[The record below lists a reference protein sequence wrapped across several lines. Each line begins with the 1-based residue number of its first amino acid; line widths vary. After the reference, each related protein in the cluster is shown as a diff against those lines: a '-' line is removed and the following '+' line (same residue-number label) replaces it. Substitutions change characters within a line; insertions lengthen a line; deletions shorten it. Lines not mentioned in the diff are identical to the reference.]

1 MEVNQYLEMF
11 IEESK
16 DHLQACSEHLLELE
30 KNPDDLAI
38 VGEIFRSAHTLKGM
52 SATMGFE
59 DLADLTHKME
69 NVLDAIRNEKI
80 HVSPEILDVV
90 FESVDHL
97 EEMVMDIAN
106 GGDGKR
112 DVSSTVAQLKR
123 IELGEYAIPEVVA
136 TTETPVAAVASM
148 LEYDGFEQTVISQSA
163 EQGFN
168 AFEISVK
175 LREDCL
181 LKAARVFM
189 VFEILEKYGDV
200 IKSNPS
206 VEKLEDEQFDQQFYV
221 AFVTKESAEDMQKKI
236 MKVSEVEEVIVA
248 TIGKPATAVASVLEY
263 DGFEQTVIS
272 QSAEQGFNAFEISVK
287 LREDCLLK
295 AARVFMVFEILEKDG
310 DVIKSNPSVDKLED
324 EQFDQ
329 QFYVAFVTKESA
341 EDMQKKIMK
350 VSEVE
355 EVIVATIEHKQ
366 YSEKEQAIQ
375 EVAATATAT
384 VEVEAQPATAPETN
398 TAAPKTAKAVAPAKT
413 DKSHAPVGNKTIR
426 VNIERLD
433 ILMNLFEELVID
445 RGRLQSIST
454 EVNHG
459 ELNETVER
467 MSRVMGDL
475 QTIIL
480 TMRMVPVETVFNRFP
495 KMIRQLSRDLNKKI
509 NLEIIGAE
517 TELDRT
523 VIDEIGDPLV
533 HLIRNSVDHGI
544 ENPTARRA
552 KGKPEEG
559 TVVLRA
565 YHSGNYVFIEI
576 EDDGAGINREKVL
589 AKAISKG
596 IVTQEQSY
604 SMSDKQINELILAS
618 GFSTADVIS
627 DVSGR
632 GVGLDVV
639 KTTIESLGGNIS
651 IESTQDVGSVFS
663 IQLPLT
669 LSIISVMLVEIE
681 KEIYAIPLS
690 SIIETSIIRSSEIM
704 NAHNQK
710 VIDFRGKVVPLVFLE
725 EIFEVPCKEPQ
736 DDEFHSVVIVRKG
749 EKLAGLVVDSFIG
762 QQEIVLKSLGNY
774 LTNIFAISGA
784 TILGNG
790 KVALIVDCNALIK

>member
-1 MEVNQYLEMF
+1 MGVNQYLEMF
-11 IEESK
+11 IDESK
-16 DHLQACSEHLLELE
+16 EHLQACSEHLLELE
-30 KNPDDLAI
+30 KNPEDLAI

-80 HVSPEILDVV
+80 KVTPEILDVV

-97 EEMVMDIAN
+97 EEMVQDIAN

-112 DVSSTVAQLKR
+112 DVQSTVELLKR
-123 IELGEYAIPEVVA
+123 IESGETPSEVAATSVVA
-136 TTETPVAAVASM
+136 PVSDEQAASTSTTELVLT
-148 LEYDGFEQTVISQSA
+148 YDDFEKTVLHQSFEQGYKA
-163 EQGFN
+163 Y
-168 AFEISVK
+168 EISVA

-189 VFEILEKYGDV
+189 VFEILEKNGDV
-200 IKSNPS
+200 IKSSPT
-206 VEKLEDEQFDQQFYV
+206 VEKLEEEQFDSQFYV
-221 AFVTKESAEDMQKKI
+221 AYISKETAEDLQKKLL
-236 MKVSEVEEVIVA
+236 KVSEVEKVEVSEI
-248 TIGKPATAVASVLEY
+248 ATAVFQGVNGQEQATTP
-263 DGFEQTVIS
+263 EQTAPV
-272 QSAEQGFNAFEISVK
+272 QEAEQQVK
-287 LREDCLLK
+287 
-295 AARVFMVFEILEKDG
+295 A
-310 DVIKSNPSVDKLED
+310 
-324 EQFDQ
+324 
-329 QFYVAFVTKESA
+329 
-341 EDMQKKIMK
+341 
-350 VSEVE
+350 
-355 EVIVATIEHKQ
+355 
-366 YSEKEQAIQ
+366 
-375 EVAATATAT
+375 
-384 VEVEAQPATAPETN
+384 
-398 TAAPKTAKAVAPAKT
+398 T
-413 DKSHAPVGNKTIR
+413 DKKSATTNKTNVPTASKTIR

-433 ILMNLFEELVID
+433 VLMNLFEELVID
-445 RGRLQSIST
+445 RGRLLSIAA
-454 EVNHG
+454 EVNHS
-459 ELNETVER
+459 ELSETVER
-467 MSRVMGDL
+467 MSRTMGEL
-475 QTIIL
+475 QNIIL

-495 KMIRQLSRDLNKKI
+495 KMVRQLSRDLNKKV

-533 HLIRNSVDHGI
+533 HLIRNSLDHGI
-544 ENPTARRA
+544 ENPEIRQQ

-559 TVVLRA
+559 TVQLRA

-576 EDDGAGINREKVL
+576 EDDGAGINRDKVL
-589 AKAISKG
+589 AKAIQKG
-596 IVTQEQSY
+596 VVSLEAANSL
-604 SMSDKQINELILAS
+604 SEKQINELILAS

-651 IESTQDVGSVFS
+651 IESTQNVGSVFS

-690 SIIETSIIRSSEIM
+690 SIIETSIIRNSDIL

-725 EIFEVPCKEPQ
+725 EVFEVPRKELK

-790 KVALIVDCNALIK
+790 KVALIVDCNALM

>member
-16 DHLQACSEHLLELE
+16 EHLQACSEHLLELE

-52 SATMGFE
+52 SATMGYE

-123 IELGEYAIPEVVA
+123 IESGEEAVTEVVA
-136 TTETPVAAVASM
+136 TTIDTPSVASV
-148 LEYDGFEQTVISQSA
+148 LEYDSFEQTVITQSA

-168 AFEISVK
+168 AFEISVR

-189 VFEILEKYGDV
+189 VFEILEKDGDV
-200 IKSNPS
+200 IKSSPT

-221 AFVTKESAEDMQKKI
+221 AFVTKESAEDMQKKL
-236 MKVSEVEEVIVA
+236 MKVSEVDEVIVA
-248 TIGKPATAVASVLEY
+248 NIN
-263 DGFEQTVIS
+263 Q
-272 QSAEQGFNAFEISVK
+272 
-287 LREDCLLK
+287 
-295 AARVFMVFEILEKDG
+295 EK
-310 DVIKSNPSVDKLED
+310 
-324 EQFDQ
+324 F
-329 QFYVAFVTKESA
+329 
-341 EDMQKKIMK
+341 
-350 VSEVE
+350 
-355 EVIVATIEHKQ
+355 
-366 YSEKEQAIQ
+366 SEKEYEAHK
-375 EVAATATAT
+375 EVAATATLEEVAT
-384 VEVEAQPATAPETN
+384 PAPTP
-398 TAAPKTAKAVAPAKT
+398 VPAKSAT
-413 DKSHAPVGNKTIR
+413 PVKAEKSHAPVGNKTIR

-445 RGRLQSIST
+445 RGRLQSIAT

-509 NLEIIGAE
+509 NLDIIGAE

-576 EDDGAGINREKVL
+576 EDDGAGINRDKVL

-596 IVTQEQSY
+596 IVTQEQSF

-651 IESTQDVGSVFS
+651 IESTQDVGSIFS

-690 SIIETSIIRSSEIM
+690 SIIETSIIRSSDIM
-704 NAHNQK
+704 NAQNQK

-725 EIFEVPCKEPQ
+725 EIFEVPRKELQ

-790 KVALIVDCNALIK
+790 KVDLIVDCNALIK

>member
-11 IEESK
+11 LDESK
-16 DHLQACSEHLLELE
+16 EHLQSCSEHLLDLE

-52 SATMGFE
+52 SATMGYE
-59 DLADLTHKME
+59 DIADLTHKME

-80 HVSPEILDVV
+80 KVTPEILDVV

-97 EEMVMDIAN
+97 EEMVEDIAN

-112 DVSSTVAQLKR
+112 DVSSTVDALKR
-123 IELGEYAIPEVVA
+123 IESGEEPSKVVVQAPQA
-136 TTETPVAAVASM
+136 TTPIVTAGGETLLM
-148 LEYDGFEQTVISQSA
+148 FDDFEKTVLSQSA
-163 EQGFN
+163 EQNYN
-168 AFEISVK
+168 AFELEIS

-189 VFEILEKYGDV
+189 VFEILEKNGDV
-200 IKSNPS
+200 IKSSPT
-206 VEKLEDEQFDQQFYV
+206 VDKLEEEQFDQTFYV
-221 AFVTKESAEDMQKKI
+221 AYITTLSAEDLQKMI
-236 MKVSEVEEVIVA
+236 MKVSEIDVAKVTPIDNVKFATSAIETTQSSTVQEAPVVVE
-248 TIGKPATAVASVLEY
+248 TTP
-263 DGFEQTVIS
+263 
-272 QSAEQGFNAFEISVK
+272 
-287 LREDCLLK
+287 
-295 AARVFMVFEILEKDG
+295 
-310 DVIKSNPSVDKLED
+310 
-324 EQFDQ
+324 
-329 QFYVAFVTKESA
+329 
-341 EDMQKKIMK
+341 
-350 VSEVE
+350 
-355 EVIVATIEHKQ
+355 
-366 YSEKEQAIQ
+366 
-375 EVAATATAT
+375 
-384 VEVEAQPATAPETN
+384 VEVKEDKKPTTN
-398 TAAPKTAKAVAPAKT
+398 GSNKTQ
-413 DKSHAPVGNKTIR
+413 SHSTSKTIR

-433 ILMNLFEELVID
+433 VLMNLFEELVID
-445 RGRLQSIST
+445 RGRLLSIAS
-454 EVNHG
+454 EVNHS
-459 ELNETVER
+459 ELSETVER
-467 MSRVMGDL
+467 MSRTMGDL
-475 QTIIL
+475 QNIIL

-495 KMIRQLSRDLNKKI
+495 KMVRTLSRDLNKKI

-533 HLIRNSVDHGI
+533 HLIRNSLDHGV
-544 ENPTARRA
+544 ESPEVRRQ

-559 TVVLRA
+559 TVQLRA
-565 YHSGNYVFIEI
+565 FHSGNYVFIEI
-576 EDDGAGINREKVL
+576 EDDGAGINRDKVL
-589 AKAISKG
+589 AKAIQKG
-596 IVTQEQSY
+596 VVTQETANTLT
-604 SMSDKQINELILAS
+604 DRQINELILAS
-618 GFSTADVIS
+618 GFSTADSIS
-627 DVSGR
+627 DISGR

-639 KTTIESLGGNIS
+639 KTTIEALGGNIS
-651 IESTQDVGSVFS
+651 IDSTPNVGSVFS

-690 SIIETSIIRSSEIM
+690 SIIETSIIRSSDIL

-725 EIFEVPCKEPQ
+725 EVFEVPRQEVA

-749 EKLAGLVVDSFIG
+749 DKLAGLVVDSFIG

-790 KVALIVDCNALIK
+790 KVALIVDINALM